1 MEFAVI
7 TLLSLG
13 AYLIGSIPTAYI
25 VVHRLK
31 NLDIRS
37 MGSRNVGT
45 LNTFHQV
52 GSWGAILVLTV
63 DTTKGVLAVLVPQWM
78 GAPEWAVYV
87 TTIAV
92 VAGHNWP
99 VFLRFRGGKGAA
111 TILGISLVIVPW
123 LTLIAL
129 VPTLLL
135 VALTRNVV
143 IGVGAGLILVN
154 ALAIYS
160 NLSVGLATLCV
171 SLSVLVTATYVV
183 GAWDKIIAAF
193 KTRRFRGLFYGT
205 NFNP

>member
-7 TLLSLG
+7 ALLSVG
-13 AYLIGSIPTAYI
+13 AYLAGSIPTAYI
-25 VVHRLK
+25 VVHRLR

-37 MGSRNVGT
+37 LGSRNVGA

-52 GSWGAILVLTV
+52 GIWGAIPVLAV
-63 DTTKGVLAVLVPQWM
+63 DAAKGVLAVLVPQWL
-78 GAPEWAVYV
+78 GAPEWAVYF
-87 TTIAV
+87 TTISV

-99 VFLRFRGGKGAA
+99 VFLKFKGGKGAA

-129 VPTLLL
+129 GPTVLL
-135 VALTRNVV
+135 VALTRNVI

-154 ALAIYS
+154 ALAIVN
-160 NLSVGLATLCV
+160 NLGVGPTALCLT
-171 SLSVLVTATYVV
+171 LSVLVTATYVV
-183 GAWDKIIAAF
+183 GAWGQISAAV

>member
-1 MEFAVI
+1 LEFAVI
-7 TLLSLG
+7 TLICLG
-13 AYLIGSIPTAYI
+13 AYLTGSIPTAYI
-25 VVHRLK
+25 IVDQLK
-31 NLDIRS
+31 NLDIRTV
-37 MGSRNVGT
+37 GSGNVGT

-52 GSWGAILVLTV
+52 GFWGAILVLTL
-63 DTTKGVLAVLVPQWM
+63 DMTKGVLAVLVPRWM

-87 TTIAV
+87 TPIGV

-99 VFLRFRGGKGAA
+99 VFLKFRGGKGAA
-111 TILGISLVIVPW
+111 TILGTSLVIIPW

-135 VALTRNVV
+135 VALTRNVI
-143 IGVGAGLILVN
+143 IGVGAGLILLN
-154 ALAIYS
+154 ASAIYS
-160 NLSVGLATLCV
+160 DLSLELATLCI

-183 GAWDKIIAAF
+183 GAWNQIIDAF

>member
-1 MEFAVI
+1 MEFTVI

-25 VVHRLK
+25 IVHRLK
-31 NLDIRS
+31 NLDVRS
-37 MGSRNVGT
+37 VGSGNVGAV
-45 LNTFHQV
+45 NTFHQV
-52 GSWGAILVLTV
+52 GFWGAILVLTV

-78 GAPEWAVYV
+78 GAPEWAVYF

-92 VAGHNWP
+92 IAGHNWP
-99 VFLRFRGGKGAA
+99 VFLGFRGGKGAA

-143 IGVGAGLILVN
+143 IGVGTGLILVN
-154 ALAIYS
+154 ALAINS
-160 NLSVGLATLCV
+160 NLSMELATLCM
-171 SLSVLVTATYVV
+171 SLSVLVTATYVF
-183 GAWDKIIAAF
+183 GTWDKIIDAF